1 MSELMQIFLNDLGIS
16 HIRTSLYHPQTNVAC
31 EWFNGTLKK
40 MLMDLTDQFPDTW
53 DETLPWVL
61 FAYRDVPVETLGCSP
76 FDLFLADQL
85 QDRWHFWNLLG
96 YTNRFRDS

>member
-1 MSELMQIFLNDLGIS
+1 
-16 HIRTSLYHPQTNVAC
+16 
-31 EWFNGTLKK
+31 

-85 QDRWHFWNLLG
+85 QDRWHF
-96 YTNRFRDS
+96 